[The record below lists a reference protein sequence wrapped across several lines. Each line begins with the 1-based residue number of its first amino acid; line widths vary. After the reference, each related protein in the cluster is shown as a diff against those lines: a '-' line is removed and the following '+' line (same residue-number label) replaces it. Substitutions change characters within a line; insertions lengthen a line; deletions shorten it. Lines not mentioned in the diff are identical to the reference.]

1 MIRARFQLVRML
13 LVLTVVAA
21 IVAGLAGA
29 WTVAGG
35 LAEAADPWLRPFV
48 PVLDTVSA
56 VLSGEGCS
64 TASTGLEVSAA
75 RPQLSC

>member
-1 MIRARFQLVRML
+1 MIHARSQLACML
-13 LVLTVVAA
+13 LVLTVLTA

-35 LAEAADPWLRPFV
+35 LAEAADAWLRPFV
-48 PVLDTVSA
+48 PVLDAVSA
-56 VLSGEGCS
+56 VLSGEGCPA
-64 TASTGLEVSAA
+64 ASTGLEAGAA